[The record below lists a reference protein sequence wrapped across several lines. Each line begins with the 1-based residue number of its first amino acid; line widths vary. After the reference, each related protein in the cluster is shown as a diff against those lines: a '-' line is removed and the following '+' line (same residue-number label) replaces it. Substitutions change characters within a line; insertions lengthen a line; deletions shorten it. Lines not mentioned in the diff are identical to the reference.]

1 MAYYLVALGTDRRFN
16 KTRDN
21 VVPYTNVGTNTS
33 ITFYDLDLTPGEALY
48 YFSVYAVSKSFSKT
62 LVTSNG
68 FFVGYDGG
76 VAGNLMICYIDIS
89 CLCTCRT
96 NNFFL
101 MLQQITIC
109 PHFSAGNITSPG
121 PCVDSLSELEVQY
134 EGFTSRLEILMYY
147 IAVSNNTNA
156 NDTNCKK
163 YVSFF
168 TIKRNFDLFSKECYL
183 EI

>member
-96 NNFFL
+96 NIFF
-101 MLQQITIC
+101 
-109 PHFSAGNITSPG
+109 
-121 PCVDSLSELEVQY
+121 
-134 EGFTSRLEILMYY
+134 
-147 IAVSNNTNA
+147 
-156 NDTNCKK
+156 
-163 YVSFF
+163 
-168 TIKRNFDLFSKECYL
+168 
-183 EI
+183 